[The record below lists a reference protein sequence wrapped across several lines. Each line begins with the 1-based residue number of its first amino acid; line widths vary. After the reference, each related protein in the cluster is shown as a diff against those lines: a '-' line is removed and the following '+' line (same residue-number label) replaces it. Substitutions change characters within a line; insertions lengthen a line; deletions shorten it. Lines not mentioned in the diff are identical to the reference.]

1 MKQWV
6 LNKLVVALP
15 IELDGQLKAYHILFK
30 LIGIKKKKKA
40 LAINKIWDMHF
51 SSTNKVYMEYR
62 MWEIGCAYKI
72 YIYM

>member
-30 LIGIKKKKKA
+30 LIGIKKKKK
-40 LAINKIWDMHF
+40 KH
-51 SSTNKVYMEYR
+51 
-62 MWEIGCAYKI
+62 
-72 YIYM
+72 